1 MLWHTNIPGKEI
13 QLLQHL
19 QDWGT
24 LPVPSGTRL
33 QEMRVA
39 MGRSLS
45 RGEHSS
51 VKGQYVP
58 VALETALGNLLLF
71 FLLAEALNARF

>member
-1 MLWHTNIPGKEI
+1 
-13 QLLQHL
+13 
-19 QDWGT
+19 
-24 LPVPSGTRL
+24 
-33 QEMRVA
+33 MRVVL
-39 MGRSLS
+39 GRSLS

>member
-1 MLWHTNIPGKEI
+1 
-13 QLLQHL
+13 
-19 QDWGT
+19 
-24 LPVPSGTRL
+24 
-33 QEMRVA
+33 

-71 FLLAEALNARF
+71 FLLAEALNARFKEEIRFYVNFHFVQNELFIEDFSK

>member
-1 MLWHTNIPGKEI
+1 
-13 QLLQHL
+13 
-19 QDWGT
+19 
-24 LPVPSGTRL
+24 
-33 QEMRVA
+33 